1 MNKRP
6 RFNDIAKISDHDIQ
20 ALLRHVDQKD
30 LVVAL
35 KKTSKAALEKVLGNM
50 SPRVRV
56 FFTEE
61 IEFLGPVPAEEVEAV
76 QQRILKQLEELAE
89 QGLVTLPAAKAPAAK
104 KPKKAPKKRPGKAPR
119 GKEKRLAELAEKGL
133 DRCSLEEINE
143 LFVLLAEKAR
153 REGILALE
161 ENSVN
166 MDAFS
171 KAALTLA
178 VDGTEP
184 ALICDLL
191 QTWMRSLLHE
201 HEVKY
206 RKVIEGM
213 MAIQAGDNPRIVE
226 HKLSVIY

>member
-1 MNKRP
+1 MTKRP
-6 RFNDIAKISDHDIQ
+6 RFNDLAKMTDHDIQ
-20 ALLRHVDQKD
+20 VLLRHVDQKD

-35 KKTSKAALEKVLGNM
+35 KKTTKAVLEKVLGNM
-50 SPRVRV
+50 SRRVRV

-61 IEFLGPVPAEEVEAV
+61 IEFLGPVPDAEVKEV
-76 QQRILKQLEELAE
+76 QGRIVKQLEGLKE
-89 QGLVTLPAAKAPAAK
+89 QGLVDLPAGAPGK
-104 KPKKAPKKRPGKAPR
+104 TPKKAPKKRGAKAPR
-119 GKEKRLAELAEKGL
+119 GKEKRLAELAGKSLEQ
-133 DRCSLEEINE
+133 CSLEEITE
-143 LFVLLAEKAR
+143 LFTMLAEKAR

-161 ENSVN
+161 EPSRD
-166 MDAFS
+166 MDGFA
-171 KAALTLA
+171 KTAVRLA

-184 ALICDLL
+184 ALIADLL